1 MSQLDHDQTAPSHEI
16 SHHTILGV
24 PVSRVTMNSAVDRLA
39 DWIEKKQKRY
49 ICASDVHSVMRAQD
63 EASHMEALRDADMVL
78 PDGTPL
84 VWVSH
89 LRGER
94 DISRVPG
101 PDFMLAA
108 VERSVKEGWRHY
120 FYGAA
125 EGVAGLL
132 AQTLSENYPG
142 LNVAGT
148 GTPPFRPLTEQE
160 SEESLAHIRAARPD
174 IVWVGL
180 GCPKQERWMHEHLS
194 KLDGV
199 VLVGVGAAFD
209 FHAGRV
215 SRAPLWMRSNGFEWL
230 HRLACEPQRL
240 WRRYL
245 LQAPRFVFFSLK
257 ETLVLRRS
265 SV

>member
-1 MSQLDHDQTAPSHEI
+1 MSNNVPVDDL

-39 DWIEKKQKRY
+39 DWIKTKQTRY

-63 EASHMEALRDADMVL
+63 EASHMEALCKADMVL

-89 LRGER
+89 LRGEH
-94 DISRVPG
+94 DIKRVPG

-108 VERSVKEGWRHY
+108 VERSAKEGWRHY
-120 FYGAA
+120 FYGGAD
-125 EGVAGLL
+125 GVAGLL
-132 AQTLSENYPG
+132 AQTLADNYPG
-142 LNVAGT
+142 INIAGT
-148 GTPPFRPLTEQE
+148 ATPPFRPLTQQE
-160 SEESLAHIRAARPD
+160 SEAALQHIRDAKPD

-180 GCPKQERWMHEHLS
+180 GCPKQERWMFEHLS

-209 FHAGRV
+209 FHTGRV
-215 SRAPLWMRSNGFEWL
+215 SRAPLWMRSHGFEWL
-230 HRLACEPQRL
+230 HRLASEPRRL

-245 LQAPRFVFFSLK
+245 VQAPRFVFSSLK
-257 ETLVLRRS
+257 ETLLQKRS